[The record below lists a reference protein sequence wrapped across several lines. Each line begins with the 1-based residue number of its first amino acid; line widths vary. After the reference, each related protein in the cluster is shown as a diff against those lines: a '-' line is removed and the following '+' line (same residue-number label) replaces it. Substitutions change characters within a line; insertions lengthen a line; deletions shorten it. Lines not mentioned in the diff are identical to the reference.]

1 MIRSW
6 ARAIG
11 FILLVALIVVSQ
23 KSDFIPIVT
32 AATPSNIRIQTDS
45 TLSEPT
51 VKSQFKDNNQLI
63 DIRSF
68 NPNIVLD
75 IRYATQN
82 NFTRSRLYGVARC
95 LLRSTVARK
104 LSLVQQDLEK
114 RGLGLK
120 VYDCYRPL
128 SVQRQ
133 MWRLFPNPRYVANP
147 AIGSRHNRGA
157 AVDVTLVNRNGDELE
172 MPTEFDNF
180 TVRAGRNY
188 RGGSLQSRRNR
199 QLLENVMKKYEFIP
213 MPSEWWHFDADD
225 WRKFSILDLRLES
238 FK

>member
-11 FILLVALIVVSQ
+11 FILLVALYVSCQ

-32 AATPSNIRIQTDS
+32 AATPRTTVLQTDS
-45 TLSEPT
+45 RESNNIVQFQ
-51 VKSQFKDNNQLI
+51 VKNNDRLV
-63 DIRSF
+63 DIRSV
-68 NPNIVLD
+68 NPHIVLD

-238 FK
+238 IR

>member
-6 ARAIG
+6 ARAIS
-11 FILLVALIVVSQ
+11 FILLVALYVSFQ
-23 KSDFIPIVT
+23 KSDFIPIAT
-32 AATPSNIRIQTDS
+32 AATARTTVFQTDS
-45 TLSEPT
+45 TESNNIAQFQ
-51 VKSQFKDNNQLI
+51 VKNEAQLI
-63 DIRSF
+63 DIPSV
-68 NPNIVLD
+68 NPSIVLD

-82 NFTRSRLYGVARC
+82 NFTKRRLYPVARC
-95 LLRSTVARK
+95 LLRATVARK

-157 AVDVTLVNRNGDELE
+157 AVDVTLVDRNGDELE

-180 TVRAGRNY
+180 TVRAHVNY
-188 RGGSLQSRRNR
+188 QGGSSQSRRNR
-199 QLLENVMKKYEFIP
+199 QLLKNIMEKHGFIS
-213 MPSEWWHFDADD
+213 MPTEWWHFDADD
-225 WRKFSILDLRLES
+225 WRKFSILDLPL
-238 FK
+238 